1 MFDYIRNVWTEE
13 QIFWNG
19 MNELNAMICVWAEGR
34 ELTKTVVE
42 EKEDVDL

>member
-1 MFDYIRNVWTEE
+1 
-13 QIFWNG
+13 
-19 MNELNAMICVWAEGR
+19 MNELYVMIFVWAEGR